1 MVDPQDDIPPHLR
14 QAVALRY
21 QHGTDIAPHVIAAG
35 KGRIAEAIIQ
45 RAREA
50 GVPLMEDPDLVSL
63 LGKLPVGETIPPSLY
78 RAVAEILV
86 YVYRINRAQPGPAR

>member
-1 MVDPQDDIPPHLR
+1 MADPQDDIPPHLR

-21 QHGTDIAPHVIAAG
+21 QHGMDLAPHVIAAG

-63 LGKLPVGETIPPSLY
+63 LGKIPVGDTIPPSLY

-86 YVYRINRAQPGPAR
+86 YVYRINRGYAPRSR